1 LCSVS
6 TNVFLTLLSNSVLA
20 GLGAFFFS
28 TFAITLLGEIV
39 PQAYFSRHA
48 LWMTARFLFELLPPS
63 PVSHRQADGAVA
75 RLVAGKRG
83 HHVSARAR
91 GSRIDPAQRQKR
103 R

>member
-48 LWMTARFLFELLPPS
+48 LWMTARFLPFLNFY
-63 PVSHRQADGAVA
+63 
-75 RLVAGKRG
+75 RLVLFPIAKPT
-83 HHVSARAR
+83 ALLL
-91 GSRIDPAQRQKR
+91 DW
-103 R
+103 